1 MVSPA
6 YKACPTFV
14 SSLHATCQLS
24 RSCTTLPSSSG
35 FSLCFSF
42 SIPSCL
48 FPVQVPFS
56 TAYHFSSSSFSLSP
70 HFLLLMSL
78 SLYHNVRKLQ
88 RGLDKFYGFSPQVLM
103 IRGIFHEMSIFL
115 LALPVPFAR
124 AQPLQRT

>member
-24 RSCTTLPSSSG
+24 RSCATLPSSGG
-35 FSLCFSF
+35 FSLGFSF
-42 SIPSCL
+42 SILSYL
-48 FPVQVPFS
+48 FPVQVQFS

-78 SLYHNVRKLQ
+78 SLYHNVRIHESC
-88 RGLDKFYGFSPQVLM
+88 LDIGYVTEVLSTSGM
-103 IRGIFHEMSIFL
+103 
-115 LALPVPFAR
+115 
-124 AQPLQRT
+124 